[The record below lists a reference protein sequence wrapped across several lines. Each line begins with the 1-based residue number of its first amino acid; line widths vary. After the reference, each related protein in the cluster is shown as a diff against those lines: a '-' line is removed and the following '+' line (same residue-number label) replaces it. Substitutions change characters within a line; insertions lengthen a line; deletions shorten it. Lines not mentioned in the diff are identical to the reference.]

1 MTMKQISSVV
11 TMPAKAADSSALTSL
26 TEAGVAAPLSGEQM
40 DQGRDRLLTINNPS
54 EADKRLVTSLESYLG
69 FPVRQISRTRF
80 LESSVEIIVKGY
92 EITTKDIE
100 GLNRAIIAAQKA
112 LTPFTAQQLEEQLT
126 AVAALVVKP
135 SNESSQDHAMRIKA
149 TAIKLQDY
157 PADIVKYA
165 LERVVESSTFWPSY
179 AEIYKHIEW
188 RVRNRNL
195 LLDAL
200 LKKRVALTALLQ

>member
-1 MTMKQISSVV
+1 MSMKQISSVV

-200 LKKRVALTALLQ
+200 LKKRVALTAQLQ